1 MKMQALT
8 TVVTWSAI
16 AIAAF
21 MGFTAM
27 TIGTPFFA

>member
-1 MKMQALT
+1 
-8 TVVTWSAI
+8 VTWSAI

-21 MGFTAM
+21 MGFSAM